1 MQLLGCLYIK
11 AGALHSAVL
20 LFVLL
25 TSCSMQ
31 VACGAPS
38 QAPAVPA
45 GAGVAAAGA
54 PARVESTWVA
64 TLTSLGMAL
73 LLLGIILVP
82 LLS

>member
-1 MQLLGCLYIK
+1 VQLLGCMYIQ
-11 AGALHSAVL
+11 ACALLTAAL

-25 TSCSMQ
+25 TSCSLQ

-38 QAPAVPA
+38 QAPAAAA
-45 GAGVAAAGA
+45 GAGGAAAGA
-54 PARVESTWVA
+54 PARVESTWLA